1 MKQTLNQFTGT
12 IKNMK
17 NTLNQYAEP
26 INSNASYTKY
36 LGMEATFNN
45 MDKFEGTGKIRTIT
59 PKAELNKHIADNIK
73 FKEVPL
79 NVKRLVLGGVIA
91 AGVISNIMDGGQ
103 QTNAQLFG
111 QQPY

>member
-12 IKNMK
+12 IKNVK

-59 PKAELNKHIADNIK
+59 PKAELEKHVRNNM
-73 FKEVPL
+73 KEMPL

-103 QTNAQLFG
+103 QTNAKLFG

>member
-1 MKQTLNQFTGT
+1 MAKSEKIVYYGTGRRKSSVARVR
-12 IKNMK
+12 IV
-17 NTLNQYAEP
+17 
-26 INSNASYTKY
+26 
-36 LGMEATFNN
+36 
-45 MDKFEGTGKIRTIT
+45 EGTGKIRTIT
-59 PKAELNKHIADNIK
+59 PKAELEKHIRNNM
-73 FKEVPL
+73 KETPL